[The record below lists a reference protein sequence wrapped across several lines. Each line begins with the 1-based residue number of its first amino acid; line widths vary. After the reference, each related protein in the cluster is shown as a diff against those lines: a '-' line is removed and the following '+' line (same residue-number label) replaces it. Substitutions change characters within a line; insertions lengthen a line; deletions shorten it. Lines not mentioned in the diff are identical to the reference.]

1 MSQSAADCP
10 FCNRVQTIYLESP
23 RWWLL
28 RHADPIALEGWMMV
42 ASRSH
47 FGGLDELPHEEQAEL
62 GVVLAEVARAVRAE
76 TGCERT
82 YTISFNEA
90 VRHLHV
96 HVVPRHAADASTTSW
111 ALADRYRA
119 TARKERAPADPAETE
134 RVARAVAA
142 RCAPALAKLGFQH
155 PPEKSSDG
163 SHA

>member
-1 MSQSAADCP
+1 MSQPAADCP
-10 FCNRVQTIYLESP
+10 FCNRKQTIYLESP

-42 ASRSH
+42 ASKSH
-47 FGGLDELPHEEQAEL
+47 LGGLDELPAEEQAEL

-90 VRHLHV
+90 VRHLHI
-96 HVVPRHAADASTTSW
+96 HVVPRHASDDSTTSW

-119 TARKERAPADPAETE
+119 TARKERAPADPARTE
-134 RVARAVAA
+134 SAARSVAA
-142 RCAPALAKLGFQH
+142 RCAPALKKLGFTLV
-155 PPEKSSDG
+155 G
-163 SHA
+163 

>member
-10 FCNRVQTIYLESP
+10 FCNRAQTIYLESP

-28 RHADPIALEGWMMV
+28 RHADPIALEAWMMV

-47 FGGLDELPHEEQAEL
+47 FGGLDELPPEEQAEL

-96 HVVPRHAADASTTSW
+96 HVVPRHASDASTTSW

-155 PPEKSSDG
+155 PPAKPSDG

>member
-1 MSQSAADCP
+1 MSQPGADCP
-10 FCNRVQTIYLESP
+10 FCNRRQTIYLESP

-47 FGGLDELPHEEQAEL
+47 VGGIDELPQQDQAEL

-76 TGCERT
+76 TRCERT

-96 HVVPRHAADASTTSW
+96 HVVPRHASDDSTTSW

-119 TARKERAPADPAETE
+119 TARKERAAADPAGTE
-134 RVARAVAA
+134 RTARAVAA
-142 RCAPALAKLGFQH
+142 RCAPALAKLGFQIAH
-155 PPEKSSDG
+155 DDSAGDRHG
-163 SHA
+163 

>member
-1 MSQSAADCP
+1 MSQPAADCP
-10 FCNRVQTIYLESP
+10 FCNRKQTIYLESP

-28 RHADPIALEGWMMV
+28 RHADPIALEGWMMI
-42 ASRSH
+42 ASKSH
-47 FGGLDELPHEEQAEL
+47 LGGLDELSAEEQAEL

-96 HVVPRHAADASTTSW
+96 HVVPRHASDDSTTSW

-119 TARKERAPADPAETE
+119 TARKERAPADPARTE
-134 RVARAVAA
+134 SAARSVAA
-142 RCAPALAKLGFQH
+142 RCAPALKKLGFTLV
-155 PPEKSSDG
+155 G
-163 SHA
+163 